1 MPHSVYWSMYWSL
14 FSSNIF
20 PIHTILSHHQW
31 FLHHIPPVP
40 SQYISPSHCL
50 LTNYVDSPEW
60 IFSHCISRSSLS
72 QCGHHTLG
80 GYKDRCRKV
89 QIVTVSSSTPSQHF
103 SSINIVPVSTSR
115 GRLHD
120 EGFIVRG
127 GIPRESGHDTHTT
140 EQSQA
145 VLGRMEPSRVTSILL
160 FEWDRWS
167 LRYWMVIM

>member
-1 MPHSVYWSMYWSL
+1 M
-14 FSSNIF
+14 F
-20 PIHTILSHHQW
+20 PIYTILSHHQW
-31 FLHHIPPVP
+31 FLHHDTNIYHLFHPNTSP
-40 SQYISPSHCL
+40 PSHCL

>member
-1 MPHSVYWSMYWSL
+1 MVPPSYTT
-14 FSSNIF
+14 FSI
-20 PIHTILSHHQW
+20 PIHLPYHTVS
-31 FLHHIPPVP
+31 
-40 SQYISPSHCL
+40 SP
-50 LTNYVDSPEW
+50 NIW
-60 IFSHCISRSSLS
+60 SSLS

-127 GIPRESGHDTHTT
+127 GISRESGHDTHTT

>member
-1 MPHSVYWSMYWSL
+1 MDITHWEA
-14 FSSNIF
+14 IR
-20 PIHTILSHHQW
+20 I
-31 FLHHIPPVP
+31 
-40 SQYISPSHCL
+40 
-50 LTNYVDSPEW
+50 
-60 IFSHCISRSSLS
+60 
-72 QCGHHTLG
+72 G
-80 GYKDRCRKV
+80 CRKV

-160 FEWDRWS
+160 FEWDGGHS
-167 LRYWMVIM
+167 DIGCM